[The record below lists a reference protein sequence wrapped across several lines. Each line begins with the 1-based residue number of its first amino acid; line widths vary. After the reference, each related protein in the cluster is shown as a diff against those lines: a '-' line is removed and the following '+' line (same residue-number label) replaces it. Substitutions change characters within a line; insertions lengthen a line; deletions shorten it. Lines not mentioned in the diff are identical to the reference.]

1 MNYEEKTISKKSVY
15 SGNIISVESVN
26 VLLPN
31 GKEASRDVVLHPGA
45 SVVIPI
51 NDNNEIYMVR
61 QYRKPVEK
69 ELLEL
74 PAGKLDK
81 GEDPGVCAKRE
92 LKEETGLEADKI
104 KHILSFYSAP
114 GFTNEILHIYAAVG
128 LHEGEACADEDEF
141 ISTKKVP
148 VDKLV
153 EMVLNHEITD
163 AKSIIGIFLAEK
175 IVKGEI
181 KI

>member
-1 MNYEEKTISKKSVY
+1 MNYEEKTVSKKHIY
-15 SGNIISVESVN
+15 SGNIISVECVN

-81 GEDPGVCAKRE
+81 GEDPEVCARREKRKRV
-92 LKEETGLEADKI
+92 LKPI
-104 KHILSFYSAP
+104 K
-114 GFTNEILHIYAAVG
+114 
-128 LHEGEACADEDEF
+128 
-141 ISTKKVP
+141 
-148 VDKLV
+148 
-153 EMVLNHEITD
+153 
-163 AKSIIGIFLAEK
+163 
-175 IVKGEI
+175 
-181 KI
+181 